1 MMTIDKIALRISKLR
16 LQKNVSARNMSLSL
30 GLSEGY
36 INRIEN
42 NNSYPTMQSF
52 FYICEYFGITPMQFF
67 DFDDTC
73 LTETNSLLEE
83 MQKLDYKQTKLILDL
98 VKEINKLKRK

>member
-30 GLSEGY
+30 GQNEGY
-36 INRIEN
+36 INKIEN
-42 NNSYPTMQSF
+42 KNSYPTMQSF
-52 FYICEYFGITPMQFF
+52 FYICEYLGITPMQFF

-73 LTETNSLLEE
+73 LTETNNLLEE
-83 MQKLDYKQTKLILDL
+83 MKKLDNKLTRLILDL

>member
-52 FYICEYFGITPMQFF
+52 FYICEYFGITPMEFF
-67 DFDDTC
+67 NFDD
-73 LTETNSLLEE
+73 EYPSDTNQLITN

-98 VKEINKLKRK
+98 VKEINKSKRK

>member
-52 FYICEYFGITPMQFF
+52 LYICEYLGITPMDFF
-67 DFDDTC
+67 NFDDEC
-73 LTETNSLLEE
+73 PTENKKIIEE
-83 MQKLDYKQTKLILDL
+83 FKKLDYKQTKLMLDL
-98 VKEINKLKRK
+98 VKEINKSKRK